1 LDLDKIM
8 IDPRIIQQLQAQAAP
23 RMQQS
28 RYVWDDKTNSL
39 VDTMQQQ
46 QAQQPQQR
54 GGGPLGFIGDIVG
67 GVVTPFAKFANQ
79 GIQQQGQVLDTGK
92 MLLAQATGNTD
103 AWHNANLASQERLKQ
118 FKDTGGILNKGT
130 ITNEEETRGGT
141 ARGAGKIIGT
151 TAQIGATIAPVG
163 KAASLGMRAA
173 QTAGTGAL
181 YGGGEA
187 MARGGS
193 LEDTLTGAAQGGA
206 VGGFLGAGPLNLL
219 RGAGG
224 ATKAAVMGDDVVSAA
239 TRAAN
244 KPFTRRA
251 GQALTG
257 AADDLAIKNFRL
269 TPSQL
274 ANYKSKFGE
283 DAGQTIRKYGFSSA
297 DDVATKG
304 IQPLQQQFD
313 EAITGIT
320 GVTKDSL
327 KKNFEKRINQLSTAG
342 PSDTKAIGV
351 QLKKEANGI
360 LKQYGD
366 VVDANELNMIRR
378 QFDDLVNY
386 TEKTANPARYGVNK
400 RMADAIRETLQG
412 ADQTGTLK
420 NLGRELQ
427 KLRQL
432 EGNVLKQDQLGRGSL
447 PLNLPTLLGGNM
459 GAAAGGPVGMAGM
472 ALGTAAVN
480 SPTGRRL
487 TMQGVGAL
495 GNKLTSAGGNAV
507 RGGAARKA
515 ATIGTLELNNSM
527 AQQQAQPEQPPTD
540 LESSLL
546 QQGMGQPQLPLQD
559 ANPYSRE
566 NLMADIQRDPENA
579 SDYIK
584 YYSMLSEVFN
594 PQGAAQ
600 KPMSGEVQKRALTAE
615 SGLRSLDTL
624 DQTLQSDPGAFQRQ
638 ALPNP
643 LGITA
648 GLTGTTD
655 VRAATDNVVD
665 VIARLRSGAA
675 ITDEEAR
682 RFSRFLPLPGD
693 SQEAAMRKLQM
704 VRQELSSFA
713 NPQQMGGSS
722 LEDMLVQQAY

>member
-1 LDLDKIM
+1 M
-8 IDPRIIQQLQAQAAP
+8 YPQGSGWRDPRQVYAEMM
-23 RMQQS
+23 MQ
-28 RYVWDDKTNSL
+28 K
-39 VDTMQQQ
+39 
-46 QAQQPQQR
+46 QAQQPALQPR
-54 GGGPLGFIGDIVG
+54 GGGGPLGFIGDIVG

-103 AWHNANLASQERLKQ
+103 AWRNANLASQERLKQ

-224 ATKAAVMGDDVVSAA
+224 ATKAAIMGDDVVGAA

-251 GQALTG
+251 GQALSG
-257 AADDLAIKNFRL
+257 AADDLAVKNFRL
-269 TPSQL
+269 TPAQL
-274 ANYKSKFGE
+274 ANYKTKFGE
-283 DAGQTIRKYGFSSA
+283 DAGQTIQKYGFSNA
-297 DDVATKG
+297 DDIVAKG
-304 IQPLQQQFD
+304 IDPLQQQFD
-313 EAITGIT
+313 QAITGIPS
-320 GVTKDSL
+320 VSKQKL
-327 KKNFEKRINQLSTAG
+327 KENLLNRIVKLNNAG
-342 PSDTKAIGV
+342 PSDKRAMGASLRRETES
-351 QLKKEANGI
+351 LLERF
-360 LKQYGD
+360 GD
-366 VVDANELNMIRR
+366 DIDANELNMIRR

-400 RMADAIRETLQG
+400 RMADAIRETLQLS
-412 ADQTGTLK
+412 DETGTLK
-420 NLGRELQ
+420 GIGRELQ

-432 EGNVLKQDQLGRGSL
+432 SDNANKQSQLGRGSL
-447 PLNLPTLLGGNM
+447 PLNLSTLLGGGV
-459 GAAAGGPVGMAGM
+459 GAAAGGPVGAAGM
-472 ALGTAAVN
+472 AVGTAAVN

-487 TMQGVGAL
+487 AMQGAGAL
-495 GNKLTSAGGNAV
+495 GKKLTSAGGNAV
-507 RGGAARKA
+507 RGGMTRKA
-515 ATIGTLELNNSM
+515 ATIGALELNNSM
-527 AQQQAQPEQPPTD
+527 AQQQAQPQQEPTD

-546 QQGMGQPQLPLQD
+546 QQGMGQPQPQPQD

-675 ITDEEAR
+675 ITDEEAK

-693 SQEAAMRKLQM
+693 SQESAIRKLSM
-704 VRQELSSFA
+704 VRQELASFA
-713 NPQQMGGSS
+713 NPQQSGGSS
-722 LEDMLVQQAY
+722 LEDMLMQQAY